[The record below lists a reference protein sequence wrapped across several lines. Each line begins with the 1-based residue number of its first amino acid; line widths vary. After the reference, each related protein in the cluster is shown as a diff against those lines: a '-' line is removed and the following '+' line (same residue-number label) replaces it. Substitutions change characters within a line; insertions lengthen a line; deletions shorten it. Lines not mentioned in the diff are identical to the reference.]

1 MTEYVVSALLLFGS
15 TFMFVGA
22 VGIVRM
28 PDLFS
33 RMQATTKSPTL
44 GIGCVLAAVAVYYG
58 QTGVSARAGLIIAF
72 YFLTAPVAAHMI
84 GRAAHRIGV
93 PMWEGTIIDEL
104 QEARTADPDA
114 PDHAEGTGQR
124 TASPAATR
132 DATSPSP

>member
-1 MTEYVVSALLLFGS
+1 MTDYVVSALLLFGS
-15 TFMFVGA
+15 TFMFVGS

-58 QTGVSARAGLIIAF
+58 QTGVSVRAGLIIAF

-84 GRAAHRIGV
+84 GRAAYLIGV

-104 QEARTADPDA
+104 RPARMKDADASKRQHRAAGEPAPSAGPDDTAA
-114 PDHAEGTGQR
+114 P
-124 TASPAATR
+124 SF
-132 DATSPSP
+132 